1 MASIFGEIGNQL
13 KWANRSEY
21 SRHKIKVVGV
31 GGGGGNTVNH
41 MFRKGG
47 VEVDYAVCN
56 TDKQALDASPVPEK
70 LQLGPQT
77 TGGLGAGYKP
87 EVGHAAAEESIDDI
101 RSLFPDETEMV
112 FVTAGMGGGTG
123 TGAAPIIAR
132 TAKDLGKLTIGIVTT
147 PFKFECRDQKASA
160 GIAEMRQAVDSLIV
174 VNNERIFDMY
184 GDDQVDDT
192 FAIVDE
198 ILCAAA
204 SNIAGVI
211 NKSLKVN
218 VDLADIRTLLT
229 DSGTALLG
237 SGSASGPD
245 RVKRVTEQ
253 ALTSPLLNNAD
264 IYGAKGFIFTI
275 KYGANGFRARELNEM
290 ASVIRERSG
299 NDSPV
304 KWGMG
309 LDESL
314 APDEVS
320 LMVIAAGFPSS
331 DTATDF
337 RSGAGG
343 DWTEAART
351 AQASVQSPESP
362 IDTSGESRG
371 GQYTEERIM
380 PNGEKKTVTIHTLEL
395 DEEDMSVPELSGT
408 SDIFYIGHPSRQ
420 PQQQQEYRR
429 PYERRSSPAATPLES
444 NIEEVLVDGRVRTDG
459 KTGGARTPSV
469 RSGGNRDAEPAYL
482 RHGITI
488 DTNPSKEGCTHV
500 WTLDMDE

>member
-1 MASIFGEIGNQL
+1 MASIFGDIGNQL

-41 MFRKGG
+41 MYRKGG
-47 VEVDYAVCN
+47 VEVDYAICN

-87 EVGHAAAEESIDDI
+87 EVGLAAAQESIDDI

-160 GIAEMRQAVDSLIV
+160 GIDQMRQAVDSLIV

-290 ASVIRERSG
+290 AGVIRERSG

-314 APDEVS
+314 APDELS
-320 LMVIAAGFPSS
+320 LMVIAAGFPSGESS
-331 DTATDF
+331 DSF
-337 RSGAGG
+337 RNEIG
-343 DWTEAART
+343 TEPRFSSLAP
-351 AQASVQSPESP
+351 QGPETP
-362 IDTSGESRG
+362 IDSPADTRT
-371 GQYTEERIM
+371 GQYTQERTL
-380 PNGEKKTVTIHTLEL
+380 PNGERKVFTIHTLEL
-395 DEEDMSVPELSGT
+395 DDEDLSVPELSGASIAFSAYVGAPAGQT
-408 SDIFYIGHPSRQ
+408 
-420 PQQQQEYRR
+420 EETRR
-429 PYERRSSPAATPLES
+429 LPYERRPAKTASPLES
-444 NIEEVLVDGRVRTDG
+444 DIEDVLSDETRRAKPAAHANTYPQTGR
-459 KTGGARTPSV
+459 TGSNA
-469 RSGGNRDAEPAYL
+469 NRDTEPAYL

-488 DTNPSKEGCTHV
+488 ETNPPKEGRTHV
-500 WTLDMDE
+500 WTLDTDD